1 VHRDTTRRLPGL
13 GIARLVRL
21 VLVPVLLGL
30 LGGLAGLQIGAH
42 ISRDI
47 GPVSATMSLEPS
59 LPVPGGGT
67 EVDIPPLGSLRF
79 STHRGPVRLGVGV
92 QGLNQADVR
101 EILNRQLDSVSSD
114 RIARDVRR
122 GIVALVVR
130 SLVAAAAGG
139 LAVGLLAYR
148 RLRPT
153 LLTGGIS
160 LAFLA
165 TSLAI
170 AGLTWNP
177 AAIVQPRYTGL
188 LDGAPSLIGTADT
201 LITRFQSYRIELGR
215 LVTNVSR
222 LYGVVS
228 TLPTYESDTS
238 TLRVLSVSDIH
249 DNPAAWTIMHTL
261 VSQFHI
267 ELIVD
272 SGDLT
277 DHGSPAEDVMAS
289 QIGTFDIP
297 YVFVK
302 GNHDSAG
309 TAAAVA
315 RQHNAIVLTGTTVDV
330 AGLRIIG
337 DADPRF
343 TPDLAV
349 QVPTTSD
356 LLVAGQRLAEAAQAG
371 PPPDLAVVH
380 DPAEGEAL
388 AADVPLVVA
397 GHTHRRFTQII
408 GKDTRL
414 FVQGSTG
421 GAGLRALET
430 SPPTPIE
437 CSVLYFDRTT
447 RRLQAWDDVTL
458 GGLGATSAGIA
469 RHMATEPSP
478 APSPTPSLFP
488 DVTGTATATVAA
500 TATAGVTATNR

>member
-1 VHRDTTRRLPGL
+1 MHRATTRRLPGPRS
-13 GIARLVRL
+13 ARLVRL

-30 LGGLAGLQIGAH
+30 LGGLAGIQLGAH

-47 GPVSATMSLEPS
+47 GPVSATMSVQPS

-79 STHRGPVRLGVGV
+79 STHHGPVRLVVGV
-92 QGLNQADVR
+92 LRLNQADVR

-122 GIVALVVR
+122 GIVGLVVR
-130 SLVAAAAGG
+130 CLLVSTAGG

-160 LAFLA
+160 LALVGASLA
-165 TSLAI
+165 T

-201 LITRFQSYRIELGR
+201 LVTRFQSYRTELGR

-238 TLRVLSVSDIH
+238 TLRVLSVSDLH
-249 DNPAAWTIMHTL
+249 DNPAAWNIMHSL

-267 ELIVD
+267 DLIVD

-315 RQHNAIVLTGTTVDV
+315 REHNAIVLTGTAVDV
-330 AGLRIIG
+330 AGLRVIG

-356 LLVAGQRLAEAAQAG
+356 LEVAGQRLAEAAQAG

-380 DPAEGEAL
+380 DPAEGEAV
-388 AADVPLVVA
+388 ASAVPLVLA

-421 GAGLRALET
+421 GAGLRALES

-437 CSVLYFDRTT
+437 CSVLYFARTT

-458 GGLGATSAGIA
+458 GGLGATSVGIA
-469 RHMATEPSP
+469 RHLATEPSP
-478 APSPTPSLFP
+478 APSPTSTVIPE
-488 DVTGTATATVAA
+488 VTTTATATA
-500 TATAGVTATNR
+500 TTEVTATNP

>member
-1 VHRDTTRRLPGL
+1 VHRATTHRLLGL
-13 GIARLVRL
+13 RIARIVRL
-21 VLVPVLLGL
+21 VLIPVLLGL
-30 LGGLAGLQIGAH
+30 LGGVAGIQVGAH

-47 GPVSATMSLEPS
+47 GPVSATMSLQPS

-79 STHRGPVRLGVGV
+79 STHRGPVRLVVGV
-92 QGLNQADVR
+92 LRLNQSDVR

-114 RIARDVRR
+114 RIAGDVRR
-122 GIVALVVR
+122 GIVALIVR
-130 SLVAAAAGG
+130 CLLVSTAGG

-148 RLRPT
+148 RLGPT

-160 LAFLA
+160 LALVVASLA
-165 TSLAI
+165 T

-201 LITRFQSYRIELGR
+201 LITRFQSYRTELGR

-238 TLRVLSVSDIH
+238 TLRVLSVSDLH
-249 DNPAAWTIMHTL
+249 DNPAAWTIMHSL

-267 ELIVD
+267 DLIID

-315 RQHNAIVLTGTTVDV
+315 GERNAIVLTGTTVDV
-330 AGLRIIG
+330 AGLRFIG
-337 DADPRF
+337 DGDPRF

-356 LLVAGQRLAEAAQAG
+356 LQVAGQRLAEAAQAG

-388 AADVPLVVA
+388 AAAVPLVVA
-397 GHTHRRFTQII
+397 GHTHRRFTQLI
-408 GKDTRL
+408 GKGTRL

-421 GAGLRALET
+421 GAGLRALES

-458 GGLGATSAGIA
+458 GGLGATSVGIA
-469 RHMATEPSP
+469 RHLATEPSP
-478 APSPTPSLFP
+478 APSPTSTVIPA
-488 DVTGTATATVAA
+488 VTATATA

>member
-1 VHRDTTRRLPGL
+1 VHRATTRRVPGRRV
-13 GIARLVRL
+13 ARLVRL

-30 LGGLAGLQIGAH
+30 LGGLAGIQLGAR

-47 GPVSATMSLEPS
+47 GPVRATMSLEPS
-59 LPVPGGGT
+59 LPAPGGGT

-79 STHRGPVRLGVGV
+79 ATHRGPLRLVVGV
-92 QGLNQADVR
+92 LRLDQADVR

-122 GIVALVVR
+122 GIVALMVR
-130 SLVAAAAGG
+130 CLLVSAVGG

-153 LLTGGIS
+153 LLTGGVSVTLLAAS
-160 LAFLA
+160 LA
-165 TSLAI
+165 T

-201 LITRFQSYRIELGR
+201 LITRFQSYRTELGR

-228 TLPTYESDTS
+228 TLPTYESNRS
-238 TLRVLSVSDIH
+238 TLRVLSVSDLH
-249 DNPAAWTIMHTL
+249 DNPAAWTIMHSL

-267 ELIVD
+267 DLIID

-277 DHGSPAEDVMAS
+277 DHGSAAEDAMAS
-289 QIGTFDIP
+289 QIGTFGVP

-349 QVPTTSD
+349 QVPTTSE
-356 LLVAGQRLAEAAQAG
+356 LQAAGQRLAAAAQAG
-371 PPPDLAVVH
+371 PAPDLAVVH
-380 DPAEGEAL
+380 DPAEGQAA

-421 GAGLRALET
+421 GAGLRALES

-458 GGLGATSAGIA
+458 GGLGATSVGIA
-469 RHMATEPSP
+469 RHLATEPTP
-478 APSPTPSLFP
+478 APSPASTVFP
-488 DVTGTATATVAA
+488 DVTATATATM